1 MSAAPQQILSALK
14 ALLLAGG
21 TAASTRV
28 FLHRVDPLQPDELP
42 AIVIEEDGPERAEI
56 IMMDGGE
63 RREIDAI
70 VYCTLASSD
79 TAPADCMT
87 FGLAA
92 EKLIA
97 ADPELK
103 ALCQFG
109 VSMMERSTIIN
120 GEGDRFLAA
129 SQQKWRFA
137 YWVHPLNPD
146 VINPT

>member
-14 ALLLAGG
+14 SLLLAGG

-63 RREIDAI
+63 RRELDAI
-70 VYCTLASSD
+70 IYCTLASSI
-79 TAPADCMT
+79 TAPADCQA
-87 FGLAA
+87 FGLAV

-97 ADPELK
+97 ADATLK
-103 ALCQFG
+103 ALCVFG
-109 VSMMERSTIIN
+109 VNLLERSTIIN